1 MWLLDW
7 DELGAF
13 LGEWHRPP
21 VVMELCVDME
31 SELQNPIVWEGF
43 TFFGVSSVSLDSHC
57 G

>member
-21 VVMELCVDME
+21 VVMEPCVDME

-43 TFFGVSSVSLDSHC
+43 TFLGSPL
-57 G
+57 